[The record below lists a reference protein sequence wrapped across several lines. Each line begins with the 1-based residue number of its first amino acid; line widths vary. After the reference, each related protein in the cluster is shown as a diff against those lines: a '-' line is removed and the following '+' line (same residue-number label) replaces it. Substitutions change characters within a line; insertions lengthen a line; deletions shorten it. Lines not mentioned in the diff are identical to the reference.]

1 MCTIPTHILV
11 IHKFRIIHFALI
23 FAEIHPVHVT
33 FRLRFQNISS
43 LFPLLIVYI
52 LNNTIYAENKIY
64 LSFW

>member
-43 LFPLLIVYI
+43 LNRVYTKQYNI
-52 LNNTIYAENKIY
+52 C
-64 LSFW
+64 